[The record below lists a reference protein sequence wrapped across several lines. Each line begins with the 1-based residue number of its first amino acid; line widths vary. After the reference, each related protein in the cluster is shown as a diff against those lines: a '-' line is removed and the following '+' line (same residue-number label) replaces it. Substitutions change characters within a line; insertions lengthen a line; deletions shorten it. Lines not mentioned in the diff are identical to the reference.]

1 LRISAS
7 YCAPVTDMLPGS
19 RHTWCLTA
27 IQDARDLLIRAI
39 ILIWRAGVGQ
49 RY

>member
-1 LRISAS
+1 MM
-7 YCAPVTDMLPGS
+7 TGS
-19 RHTWCLTA
+19 RHTWRFTA

-39 ILIWRAGVGQ
+39 ILIWLADIGQ